1 MGKRTVRVSEG
12 EKGERRALRGRE
24 DEEPSR
30 GKAKVGG
37 RNQTAGRANGL
48 GDAGGARGGRR
59 GREMGE
65 GERATRGLLAMATV
79 NWHRQ
84 WEPVGG

>member
-1 MGKRTVRVSEG
+1 MRVSEG

-65 GERATRGLLAMATV
+65 GETRKVAALYLITV
-79 NWHRQ
+79 WGVDNH
-84 WEPVGG
+84 